1 MAEQRM
7 KCMKIYYSLCE
18 MKSVY
23 TSLFNLHL
31 KNQPQLLSV
40 TTESGFVYNVY
51 QILLFVFDWLQILG
65 YLFLSE
71 LLVLFFSKLCFAPFS
86 RSTSP
91 KLLPQIQNLPVK
103 MFILPVSGRAG
114 RIQAQAESQRR
125 KTWWVLTT

>member
-31 KNQPQLLSV
+31 KNQPQSQQNLALYTMCTRFYCLSL
-40 TTESGFVYNVY
+40 
-51 QILLFVFDWLQILG
+51 IDWLQILG

-91 KLLPQIQNLPVK
+91 KLLPQIQNLPVRI
-103 MFILPVSGRAG
+103 FTLPVSWRAG
-114 RIQAQAESQRR
+114 RIKAQAESQRR